1 MALFESDL
9 SFFSPS
15 LVLRT
20 ERLVLRRLAVADYRD
35 MYEYSKMPETS
46 RYLLWS
52 PHETP
57 RFTKKYL
64 SYLQGQ
70 YRSGAFHDFAV
81 VEKASGKM
89 IGTCGFTSFDLA
101 NNSAEVGYVLSPAVW
116 GRGYAAEALKCVMR
130 FGFHEL
136 DLHRMEAKIMDGNN
150 ASMRVAEKCGMRRE
164 AIHKNAMF
172 IKGGYRTIVEYAILA
187 EEFYP
192 RGFL

>member
-1 MALFESDL
+1 MYESDL
-9 SFFSPS
+9 DLFASPPT
-15 LVLRT
+15 LAT
-20 ERLVLRRLAVADYRD
+20 ERLILRKLAVSDYLD

-70 YRSGAFHDFAV
+70 YRNGSFYDFAV
-81 VEKASGKM
+81 VEKGSGKM

-101 NNSAEVGYVLSPAVW
+101 NNSAEVGYVLNPDFK
-116 GRGYAAEALKCVMR
+116 GRGYAPEALRRVME
-130 FGFHEL
+130 FGFREL
-136 DLHRMEAKIMDGNN
+136 ELHRMEARIMEGNT

-164 AIHKNAMF
+164 AVHRGAML
-172 IKGGYRTIVEYAILA
+172 IKGAYRTIVEYAILE
-187 EEFYP
+187 EEF
-192 RGFL
+192 RASFL